1 MNVVSLIY
9 FMNYR
14 YAMKLFIIALVA
26 GIVMIAIGVAAIIVG
41 SDDFAF
47 VRGMMLV
54 ITGMI
59 VAALGY
65 RFKRLNIK

>member
-1 MNVVSLIY
+1 
-9 FMNYR
+9 
-14 YAMKLFIIALVA
+14 MKLFMIALIA
-26 GIVMIAIGVAAIIVG
+26 GIIMIGIGAAAIILG
-41 SDDFAF
+41 TDDFAF

-59 VAALGY
+59 VAVLGY

>member
-1 MNVVSLIY
+1 M
-9 FMNYR
+9 R
-14 YAMKLFIIALVA
+14 LFIIALIA
-26 GIVMIAIGVAAIIVG
+26 GIVMIGIGAAAIILG
-41 SDDFAF
+41 TDDFAF
-47 VRGMMLV
+47 IRGMMLV